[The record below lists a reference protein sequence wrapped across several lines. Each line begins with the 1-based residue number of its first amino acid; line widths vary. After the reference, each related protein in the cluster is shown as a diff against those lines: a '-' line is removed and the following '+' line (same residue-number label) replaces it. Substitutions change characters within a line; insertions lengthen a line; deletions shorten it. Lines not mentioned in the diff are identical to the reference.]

1 MRGVAFGHVACNAV
15 TADLLQ
21 SLAVVG
27 FSGETIVENP
37 KRSPGLRLFLG
48 TTPFPSARSP
58 LPPAFLN
65 AAWDL
70 GAEVIHYCLHSPMES
85 EGAAGHELAWKMW
98 AALVILCIVSLSTS
112 DDRVTIL
119 QDKGITV
126 LQSSRFSSEKLCRQL
141 CKASHLSGRHSCNPS
156 VVSRSC
162 CLLLHCH
169 SLCVCQETAADETP
183 ELLPGLIHSKKRT
196 KRNKRALSI
205 PSQETS
211 TYRTSQ
217 IRDTTTATTTQPIN
231 MQAAT
236 AVSSTSTQLSVV
248 AIQTNK
254 TTSNPTTPESAT
266 ALVSTPPEDIF
277 IVQAGSIQTTE
288 AKEIPRVINTV
299 SEPTATVPSN
309 NSSNHSV
316 ISSETI
322 TMHIATA
329 ASPIL
334 PGTVPQ
340 GISVAGTTLQP
351 NIDMRQH
358 YTTQQPFIT
367 TKEKNLTTLS
377 EMILSGRS
385 TTTTAEYTTDKP
397 IKPTTS
403 ISIMVESTTTSTTI
417 IESTTTKRSTE
428 REMSKEETKPLSPKP
443 STFQVSSNSTGS
455 LTPSQMTKNAATVLA
470 STTHGALRTETTVSK
485 LSTAHYRTIADRKGD
500 NYVPLGTEPLTRH
513 IVDVSSL
520 FALLLFGIIFFIAVI
535 VLLATQAYESYKKK
549 DYTQVDYLINGMYAD
564 SEI

>member
-1 MRGVAFGHVACNAV
+1 
-15 TADLLQ
+15 
-21 SLAVVG
+21 
-27 FSGETIVENP
+27 
-37 KRSPGLRLFLG
+37 
-48 TTPFPSARSP
+48 
-58 LPPAFLN
+58 
-65 AAWDL
+65 
-70 GAEVIHYCLHSPMES
+70 
-85 EGAAGHELAWKMW
+85 
-98 AALVILCIVSLSTS
+98 
-112 DDRVTIL
+112 
-119 QDKGITV
+119 
-126 LQSSRFSSEKLCRQL
+126 
-141 CKASHLSGRHSCNPS
+141 
-156 VVSRSC
+156 
-162 CLLLHCH
+162 
-169 SLCVCQETAADETP
+169 
-183 ELLPGLIHSKKRT
+183 
-196 KRNKRALSI
+196 
-205 PSQETS
+205 
-211 TYRTSQ
+211 
-217 IRDTTTATTTQPIN
+217 